1 METNVL
7 QLINGYKMP
16 MIGLGTYSGYDDEMR
31 RSLRTALEVGYRSID
46 TAYLYMNEDAIGDEL
61 QDWFS
66 KGKLKRE
73 DVFVTSKIYTLFI
86 IHLDLNTIN
95 RTPKNDVYLFDT
107 DLEGIWRAME
117 KEVEAGRIKSLGLS
131 NFNSKQIER
140 IRRIAK
146 YPPTVLQIEIHAYFQ
161 QRPLVE
167 FCQKRGIV
175 VVAYGPLGAPQ
186 YTQTQDGKSTL
197 PPLLENPTVLSLS
210 KKHGK
215 SPGQILLRF
224 LLQRNIIVIPK
235 SVKPERINNNF
246 KITDFVLSEED
257 MKSLYKLD
265 QPKEMRVLDIAVD
278 YRSSLYKKNISKDS
292 ANYYDEKSK

>member
-7 QLINGYKMP
+7 QLINGNKMP
-16 MIGLGTYSGYDDEMR
+16 MIGLGTYSLPAYGNRPKDVSKFLTL
-31 RSLRTALEVGYRSID
+31 SLE
-46 TAYLYMNEDAIGDEL
+46 
-61 QDWFS
+61 
-66 KGKLKRE
+66 KLKL
-73 DVFVTSKIYTLFI
+73 DY
-86 IHLDLNTIN
+86 LDLYLIHHPFGFECKEDLKTID
-95 RTPKNDVYLFDT
+95 RTPNNDVYLFDT

-140 IRRIAK
+140 IRKIAK

-197 PPLLENPTVLSLS
+197 PPLLENPTVLNLS
-210 KKHGK
+210 KRHGK

-246 KITDFVLSEED
+246 KITDFVLSERRHGIIIQTGPAKGDEGIP
-257 MKSLYKLD
+257 L
-265 QPKEMRVLDIAVD
+265 QRVLSRV
-278 YRSSLYKKNISKDS
+278 
-292 ANYYDEKSK
+292 